1 MMTIAS
7 RVVAT
12 PIGDMLLVGNGE
24 ALTELL
30 LPGSWTY
37 EQEAPDEV
45 LEQAAEQLD
54 AYFAGDLR
62 YFTLPLAPA
71 GTPFQQQVWRML
83 REIPYGSTT
92 TYVALA
98 RQLGKPN
105 AARAVGAA
113 NGSNPIA
120 IVIPCHRLIGS
131 GGSLVGYGGGLERK
145 RWLLDLESRSRL
157 GDGD

>member
-1 MMTIAS
+1 MSMATRI
-7 RVVAT
+7 VAT
-12 PIGDMLLVGNGE
+12 PIGDMLLVGNGQ

-30 LPGSWTY
+30 LPGPWTR
-37 EQEAPDEV
+37 AGKNSDDV

-54 AYFAGDLR
+54 AYFAGELR
-62 YFTLPLAPA
+62 DFAVPLAPA

-83 REIPYGSTT
+83 RGVPYGGTT
-92 TYVALA
+92 TYRALA
-98 RQLGKPN
+98 QQLGKPH

-120 IVIPCHRLIGS
+120 IVIPCHRVIGS

-145 RWLLDLESRSRL
+145 RWLLDLETRWRL
-157 GDGD
+157 PDAE